1 MKKTLFLGAMAAM
14 LLGTASCSKDME
26 PEMTDGTVQFK
37 VELPGN
43 IDSRAISDGT
53 TAKKLDVACYD
64 ADGNVLTTLNPTVSD
79 FENRVATVTVKLV
92 KGQKYQFAFFAHAA
106 GAPYAFNA
114 GTKLSE
120 CNFIVTDNYTGTACV
135 SNAENRDAF
144 YATLTD
150 YEVTTATTEVTLH
163 RPFAQ
168 LNFGTDDLA
177 AAEAAGI
184 IPGQSMVTVKQ
195 VATSFNLSTG
205 ATTGAVD
212 ATFAL
217 ADRPT
222 ETLTVENKDYAWMAM
237 NYFLV
242 PNNEAN
248 VDVKMTVKT
257 NKADVEVPVTSVPVK
272 KNHRTNILGSL
283 FTQEGNFK
291 VIIDQKFDEPDY
303 NVDYPE
309 ITDVAIVNGQQYETL
324 DAAIIAAEA
333 GATITLTP
341 GTYTLTS
348 LHNKS
353 VKIVGKNKERS
364 IVECIN
370 QVPSGA
376 SASVDVYFEN
386 LTLKVGSDNYK
397 GFQHSNSETYKNI
410 ILEGGHLTL
419 YAPTVNFD
427 GCTFN
432 QSTYDYCFWTYGAI
446 TTNVTNCV
454 FNTVGKAV
462 KVYKENDTAIHTFNI
477 SNSTFNVTSR
487 GKDNIKAAIEIDG
500 RLCPFAVNITNTTVN
515 GHDPGE
521 TSGNTLWNCDAGSKA
536 TVVVDGETVYQQN

>member
-1 MKKTLFLGAMAAM
+1 MKKLLFLGAMAAM
-14 LLGTASCSKDME
+14 LLGTASCSNDME

-37 VELPGN
+37 VELPGA

-53 TAKKLDVACYD
+53 TATKLDVACYD
-64 ADGNVLTTLNPTVSD
+64 ADGNKLAVEPTVKTD
-79 FENRVATVTVKLV
+79 FVNREATVTYKLV
-92 KGQKYQFAFFAHAA
+92 KGQKYQFAFFAHAD

-120 CNFIVTDNYTGTACV
+120 CTFSVTDNYTGTDCL

-144 YATLTD
+144 YATLAN
-150 YEVTTATTEVTLH
+150 YEVTTATTEVKLY

-184 IPGQSMVTVKQ
+184 TPGESKVTVKQ

-205 ATTGAVD
+205 ATTGTVD
-212 ATFAL
+212 ATFDFA
-217 ADRPT
+217 ARPA
-222 ETLTVENKDYAWMAM
+222 ETLTVESKDYAWMAM

-248 VDVKMTVKT
+248 VDVEMTVNT
-257 NKADVEVPVTSVPVK
+257 NKQPVVVPVTSVPVQ

-291 VIIDQKFDEPDY
+291 VIIDQNFDTPD
-303 NVDYPE
+303 NNIDYPE

-370 QVPSGA
+370 KVPSGA

-432 QSTYDYCFWTYGAI
+432 QSKYDYCFWTYGAT

-487 GKDNIKAAIEIDG
+487 GNGTIKAAIEIDG